1 MTEKTDSPQQRS
13 RRDDR
18 GGGRGRRGRRGGRRT
33 DPPPPGPTATPGV
46 LAKLHAE
53 MNSAEFIVFDIETTG
68 GNPEKNGIT
77 EIFAIRWGP
86 QGVVDT
92 FYSMVNPGVSIPP
105 IVRRM
110 TGITNAMVRGAPR
123 IDEVMP
129 KLLEFVKDDVFVS
142 HNTIG
147 DMKFLRYF
155 AKEACSYELG
165 NFFLC
170 THLLVEKL
178 APEAP
183 DKSLKGLA
191 EYFKLATG
199 ELHRAEA
206 DAYVTLELFKVLL
219 DKLRAR
225 TVKSIDEAV
234 RLQGDLESGMRLG
247 WGVDPSR
254 LEGLPSGPGVF
265 YLYDHE
271 RRLLFASSAMS
282 LDRDVQKLATLSQLP
297 RQLLRLVL
305 KSYELEVEET
315 PNAVA
320 AMLQE
325 CEVLSRHKLAFDP
338 AQWHQR
344 GLTALFLAER
354 KDGVVLDV
362 GPLVGGV
369 KRAYGPVRD
378 RKQAGD
384 FLAKIGQALGVGPA
398 RGNVKVPPELE
409 DLVIAYLDGRLEE
422 LRSTTQRRKRS
433 FKLWFKPSER
443 KDVARRLDVMDKLL
457 AATGRPK
464 LESLLDKCG
473 VLIAQDTRK
482 GSWQVH
488 SIVGGRPRGV
498 TALQGEPSERLRAGG
513 LSEQLAQAITEE
525 VAAQGHGALS
535 ELEASRANT
544 ALWWIYYGR
553 NESRFI
559 ALADLGAPAPA
570 PSQPRRNESLAGRT

>member
-1 MTEKTDSPQQRS
+1 
-13 RRDDR
+13 
-18 GGGRGRRGRRGGRRT
+18 
-33 DPPPPGPTATPGV
+33 

-53 MNSAEFIVFDIETTG
+53 MNGAEFIVFDIETTG

-155 AKEACSYELG
+155 AKEACSYELA

-219 DKLRAR
+219 GKLRAR
-225 TVKSIDEAV
+225 TVKNIDEAV

-305 KSYELEVEET
+305 KSYDLEVEET

-325 CEVLSRHKLAFDP
+325 CEVLSKHKLAFDP

-409 DLVIAYLDGRLEE
+409 DLVIAYLDGRLGE
-422 LRSTTQRRKRS
+422 LRAATQRRKRS

-443 KDVARRLDVMDKLL
+443 KDVARRLDVMDQLL

-464 LESLLDKCG
+464 LESLLDKSG
-473 VLIAQDTRK
+473 VLIAQDSRK
-482 GSWQVH
+482 GSWQVYN
-488 SIVGGRPRGV
+488 IVGGRPRGV
-498 TALQGEPSERLRAGG
+498 TALHGEPSERLRAGG
-513 LSEQLAQAITEE
+513 LAEQLAQTITQEA
-525 VAAQGHGALS
+525 AAQGHGALS
-535 ELEASRANT
+535 ELEASCANT
-544 ALWWIYYGR
+544 VLWWIYYGR

-559 ALADLGAPAPA
+559 PLADLGAPPA
-570 PSQPRRNESLAGRT
+570 SASPQPRSGEPAVGRT